1 MGLTFSSILVHYLQ
15 RRNDVI
21 NTNKEYKNN
30 TIDIP
35 DIQLNKRVKSQNHSD
50 IIHT

>member
-1 MGLTFSSILVHYLQ
+1 MGLTFSSILVQYLQ

-21 NTNKEYKNN
+21 NNNKEYNNN

-35 DIQLNKRVKSQNHSD
+35 DIKINKRVKSQNRSD
-50 IIHT
+50 IILT